1 MRVCIYRLLCVHCS
15 KEFDTVAK
23 EFKRKFPQKAIPSGK
38 DARLADILEK
48 RLVEYCS
55 KEFDTV
61 AKEFKRK
68 FPQKAIPSGKDAR
81 LADILEKRLVEC
93 SKKSESS
100 FWIRVAE
107 LLSKIEI
114 SSREKAE
121 CYNGLVEERLACF
134 NLVSFTCQFVQQQYQ
149 FRLVPAKIVIHEA
162 RIAEDSAQKCRK
174 LVRLVKERRRPSS

>member
-1 MRVCIYRLLCVHCS
+1 MRVCIYRLHAFVIS
-15 KEFDTVAK
+15 SAN
-23 EFKRKFPQKAIPSGK
+23 
-38 DARLADILEK
+38 
-48 RLVEYCS
+48 CS

-107 LLSKIEI
+107 LLSKIDI